1 MAIEVELPD
10 GTVAEFPDGTD
21 NGTIERALQQQFKPP
36 PAPPSL
42 IAGGQPFAAVG
53 PTQQSAPY
61 SPYAQG
67 LETPE
72 RIAAKSM
79 ELDFNDPE
87 YIAKQAS
94 IRVADRQRQF
104 QDANPLA
111 QFVAGAASVPHK
123 TAMGIGQLLGTQ
135 GNQDAENQ
143 RAEMAM
149 MEGSGYASAGKVGG
163 ELAMFAAP
171 LSKLG
176 KLSGMA
182 RYVGAA
188 GAGATQGAIQ
198 PIVDGESRGANTG
211 IGAALGT
218 AGQYG
223 ADKLLRAGS
232 RAATAIAPE
241 VRALYESAKARGIS
255 LSPAQLSDSKGVKY
269 AQSILSKLPLSGAAK
284 RAGVQI
290 SGWNRALAKAIG
302 EDADSVT
309 PEVYA
314 RAKARQ
320 SAQFN
325 ELTGRNNL
333 KVDDALI
340 GKLEAIKE
348 EALMAGDD
356 AAKAVSNAVD
366 GFYRRVQSSGGSD
379 TVAGRAYQALD
390 AQLGKVTKLGNEA
403 SHYVGQVRDAI
414 RSQMD
419 DSISPADAK
428 AWKALRT
435 EYGNRKTVRDLVAK
449 SEGGN
454 LSPSQLMGRVTA
466 NNAGKESMASGS
478 RGELGTLARIGQ
490 RIKEPAS
497 SGTAERLGNMAV
509 GAGAITSLPVTAG
522 GLLAGRLAGNVLD
535 SNFLSRFLLREGRG
549 KGAQFLA
556 PYMRNASLAAVPAAT
571 PKAKK
576 KLKD

>member
-21 NGTIERALQQQFKPP
+21 NGTIERALQQQFQPAQASQAAQPQQQP
-36 PAPPSL
+36 PA
-42 IAGGQPFAAVG
+42 
-53 PTQQSAPY
+53 SA
-61 SPYAQG
+61 S
-67 LETPE
+67 
-72 RIAAKSM
+72 
-79 ELDFNDPE
+79 
-87 YIAKQAS
+87 
-94 IRVADRQRQF
+94 
-104 QDANPLA
+104 ANPYEGMQSLDEINA
-111 QFVAGAASVPHK
+111 YNRAYRQSPQFATDNAARDASQLQQKQEEFRSLPAPLRTLMGAGSIIPK
-123 TAMGIGQLLGTQ
+123 TAMGVGQLFGLTSEEDAAQQRQ
-135 GNQDAENQ
+135 GAAFTEGDA
-143 RAEMAM
+143 A
-149 MEGSGYASAGKVGG
+149 ASVGKVGG

-176 KLSGMA
+176 KLQGVGRYAGSAGM
-182 RYVGAA
+182 
-188 GAGATQGAIQ
+188 GATMGAIQ
-198 PIVDGESRGANTG
+198 PVVEGENRLLNTG
-211 IGAALGT
+211 IGAGLGA

-223 ADKLLRAGS
+223 ADKLIAAGS

-241 VRALYESAKARGIS
+241 VRALYEAAKARGIN
-255 LSPAQLSDSKGVKY
+255 LTPAQLSDSKGVKY
-269 AQSILSKLPLSGAAK
+269 AQSALSKLPLSGAAK

-290 SGWNRALAKAIG
+290 SDWNRALAKAIG
-302 EDADSVT
+302 EDADAVT

-320 SAQFN
+320 SSQFN

-333 KVDDALI
+333 RVDDALI
-340 GKLEAIKE
+340 GKLESIKE

-366 GFYRRVQSSGGSD
+366 GFYRRVTSTSGGDS
-379 TVAGRAYQALD
+379 VAGRAYQALD

-419 DSISPADAK
+419 ESISPSDAK

-435 EYGNRKTVRDLVAK
+435 EYGNRKTVRDMVAK

-454 LSPSQLMGRVTA
+454 LSPAQLMGRVTA

-509 GAGAITSLPVTAG
+509 GAGAITSLPATAG
-522 GLLAGRLAGNVLD
+522 GLLAGRLAGNALD
-535 SNFLSRFLLREGRG
+535 SSFLSQFLLREGRG

-556 PYMRNASLAAVPAAT
+556 PYMRNAAIGAVPTAT
-571 PKAKK
+571 PKTKK
-576 KLKD
+576 RLKD